1 MIFFR
6 VFRDFP
12 TNAPAFSPAVR
23 SGFAECPMVEWEFG
37 RKLENRRRWET
48 SVSNGGVG
56 ENFGRL

>member
-1 MIFFR
+1 MVFFR

-12 TNAPAFSPAVR
+12 TNAPAFSPTVR
-23 SGFAECPMVEWEFG
+23 SGFAECEWEFG

-48 SVSNGGVG
+48 GVSNGGVG